1 MKTKLLIALLL
12 LGVTLLSA
20 QLEMLNPAQTYISVS
35 VTGYVKNPGV
45 YKMTPMD
52 RLSDALEKARKP
64 LTEQVLP
71 VQTMEEPKVPTSRF
85 PLESGEPEEPDYDAL
100 QGLRRVKVSRGG
112 SDSYY
117 DLQKFRLTGDAS
129 QNPLLRDGDVI
140 TVSAQQSTVSLTG
153 MVYLPGEYE
162 FVPGDK
168 LSDILSLAQ
177 GFTPQ
182 ADLGKIVIYRYRD
195 NLVDFDNLAIDLNST
210 DASQVALQAFDRVV
224 VPQDLEKRRSWK
236 ITVDGNVKAPGEY
249 LVGEST
255 TLYDVLLMCGGP
267 SSRGDLS
274 RAVYLNG
281 SYSLRADPDFERLKS
296 LYYSQMT
303 VMEYQYMRNR
313 LRQVQGRYSVDVA
326 RLWETQG
333 KEGNVT
339 LRDGDYLFVPELLQ
353 MVEVSG
359 QVVNPGLVP
368 WVRGKD
374 YSYYIQ
380 QAGGYTNNHRVFG
393 TRIISADSGNWVKP
407 SRKQALEPGD
417 VIFVSEKNERQFWT
431 DFKDSVAVAA
441 SVLTI
446 FVSVRAII
454 AK

>member
-12 LGVTLLSA
+12 FGVTLLGA
-20 QLEMLNPAQTYISVS
+20 QLELLNTAQTYISVS
-35 VTGYVKNPGV
+35 VTGYVENPGV
-45 YKMTPMD
+45 YKMLPMD
-52 RLSDALEKARKP
+52 RLSDALEKARKLVP
-64 LTEQVLP
+64 EQVLP
-71 VQTMEEPKVPTSRF
+71 MQTIEEPKAPTSRF
-85 PLESGEPEEPDYDAL
+85 PLEAEEPEEPDYEAL

-112 SDSYY
+112 SISYY
-117 DLQKFRLTGDAS
+117 DLQKFKLTGDAS

-140 TVSAQQSTVSLTG
+140 TVYALQSTVSLTG

-162 FVPGDK
+162 FLQGDK
-168 LSDILSLAQ
+168 LSDILALAQ

-195 NLVDFDNLAIDLNST
+195 NLVDFDNLAIDLNKT
-210 DASQVALQAFDRVV
+210 DASQIALQAFDRVI
-224 VPQDLEKRRSWK
+224 VPQDLEKRRGWK
-236 ITVDGNVKAPGEY
+236 ITVDGNVKAPGDY

-274 RAVYLNG
+274 KAVYLNG
-281 SYSLRADPDFERLKS
+281 SYSLRTDPDFERLKI
-296 LYYSQMT
+296 LYFSQMT
-303 VMEYQYMRNR
+303 LMEYQYMRNR

-326 RLWETQG
+326 RIWETQG

-339 LRDGDYLFVPELLQ
+339 LRDGDYLYVPELLQ

-368 WVRGKD
+368 WVQGKN
-374 YSYYIQ
+374 YNYYIK

-393 TRIISADSGNWVKP
+393 TRVISADSGNWIKP
-407 SRKQALEPGD
+407 SRRQALEPGD
-417 VIFVSEKNERQFWT
+417 VVFVSEKNERQFWT
-431 DFKDSVAVAA
+431 DVKDTVSVAA

-454 AK
+454 KR